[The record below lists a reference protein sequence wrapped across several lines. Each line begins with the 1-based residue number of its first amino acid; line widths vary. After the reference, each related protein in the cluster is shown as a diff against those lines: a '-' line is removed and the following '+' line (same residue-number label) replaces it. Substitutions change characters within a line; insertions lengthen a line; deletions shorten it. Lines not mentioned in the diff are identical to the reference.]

1 MPTADG
7 GGADARA
14 RYRRFVK
21 EHHPDVGGD
30 PEVFHAGIA
39 RLRSEQLR
47 AARREAGY
55 PEARYD
61 APIIVLSDWQLRVA
75 RLLRLLRWIR
85 RAPRRVE

>member
-1 MPTADG
+1 MPTADSG
-7 GGADARA
+7 DAEARA

-47 AARREAGY
+47 AARGQARD
-55 PEARYD
+55 PDARYN
-61 APIIVLSDWQLRVA
+61 APIVVLTDWQLRVV
-75 RLLRLLRWIR
+75 RLLRLLRRIR
-85 RAPRRVE
+85 RVPPRVE